1 MDHGQLLQYYSDR
14 GLDPEECPNYVEQA
28 EAKMDFTSQDLESAT
43 SIMAFAIRYHEQY
56 HFLHPII
63 NSHAVKKRRFELKAA
78 QISCWDRHVSKVL
91 RLAGAGIDRP
101 ASFYENKN
109 GFRIFFGFGQVDF
122 ADNTSTATFNAY
134 MIKKLLS
141 LGHNILFLDE
151 YYTSQKCPCCHG
163 QTTFTGSKG
172 NIRVKYCHKCDIYFH
187 RDLMAA
193 LNITN
198 VMVAELKGE
207 FRPKYL
213 QSPYRKYGGPEEGN
227 EEDDVHMDPPA
238 GAGDAGEEKEN
249 EGGPASTSTSNQPA
263 SSSASTKKRK
273 PAAGPSSSTNKKRK
287 PKATNDDG
295 NGASSSSNKRD
306 ATSDDDGSVATTSKK
321 SRTSQKQQVPQD
333 VCIPTFC
340 YLSVSSNTLL
350 TF

>member
-1 MDHGQLLQYYSDR
+1 MDHGQLLRYYSDR

-28 EAKMDFTSQDLESAT
+28 EAKMNFTPQDLKSAT
-43 SIMAFAIRYHEQY
+43 SILKFAIRYHEQY
-56 HFLHPII
+56 QFLHPII

-101 ASFYENKN
+101 AKFYENKN

-141 LGHNILFLDE
+141 LGHKILFLDE

-213 QSPYRKYGGPEEGN
+213 QSPYQKYGGPEERN

-238 GAGDAGEEKEN
+238 GAGGVGEEKEN
-249 EGGPASTSTSNQPA
+249 EGGPASSSTSKQP
-263 SSSASTKKRK
+263 SASTKKRK
-273 PAAGPSSSTNKKRK
+273 SKAGSSSSTRKKRK
-287 PKATNDDG
+287 SKATNDD
-295 NGASSSSNKRD
+295 AKEAASSSNKRD

-333 VCIPTFC
+333 VCIPTLC